1 MCSVKFGLNET
12 YINKSIS
19 LNLRQWSSQRRGREH
34 KEVKWESLS
43 TNVFCCKQLLN
54 KRDCIV
60 ETETEISETPN
71 IIIML

>member
-34 KEVKWESLS
+34 KVGEWESLS
-43 TNVFCCKQLLN
+43 TNVLCCKQVL
-54 KRDCIV
+54 KKSDCIV
-60 ETETEISETPN
+60 EMETEISETPK
-71 IIIML
+71 IIML